1 MTVPVGRGPAESA
14 WTDPATRSTVRS
26 AWWRAVGTV
35 LVGCV
40 LMGVAGAIGVVATRH
55 GDELR
60 ATGGQVDG
68 VVAASGMVGAR
79 FRSSETTYRYVVD
92 GRTYERTA
100 QGELGLEDGQ
110 VVRVFYNLD
119 DPGDATLAEED
130 PQPYWAWVLMI
141 AAMCSSLL
149 LVPVG
154 VVRIAAALRRRRI
167 LRRAP
172 WTEAWYQPALRSRTV
187 VLLPDPRVPPGTLP
201 TLWMSQRRWARLG
214 GHGQRSVRL
223 RVAHTSSSAVV
234 TRPGWTNTMELATCS
249 VGVPAP

>member
-1 MTVPVGRGPAESA
+1 MTVPANQGAAQSA
-14 WTDPATRSTVRS
+14 WTDPTTRSTVRS
-26 AWWRAVGTV
+26 AWWRAVATV
-35 LVGCV
+35 VVGCV
-40 LMGVAGAIGVVATRH
+40 LMGAAGAMGAVATRH

-79 FRSSETTYRYVVD
+79 FRRSETTYRYVVD

-110 VVRVFYNLD
+110 VVRVFYDLD
-119 DPGDATLAEED
+119 DPGDATLADED
-130 PQPYWAWVLMI
+130 PQPFWTWVLMI

-154 VVRIAAALRRRRI
+154 VVRAVGALRRRRI

-172 WTEAWYQPALRSRTV
+172 WTEAWYQPAPRGRSV
-187 VLLPDPRVPPGTLP
+187 VLLPDPRIPPGTLP
-201 TLWMSQRRWARLG
+201 TLWVSQRRWARLG
-214 GHGQRSVRL
+214 GHGGRAVRL
-223 RVAHTSSSAVV
+223 RVAYAGSRAVV
-234 TRPGWTNTMELATCS
+234 TRPGSANTLEPATCS
-249 VGVPAP
+249 TWVPAP